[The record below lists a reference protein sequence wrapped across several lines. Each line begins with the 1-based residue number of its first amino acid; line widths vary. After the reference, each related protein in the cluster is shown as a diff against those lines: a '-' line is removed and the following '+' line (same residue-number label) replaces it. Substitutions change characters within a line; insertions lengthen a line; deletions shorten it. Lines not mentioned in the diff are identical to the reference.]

1 MSWDKLNVF
10 QYQQLFPAM
19 KIEDVTDQ
27 NTRLIAIIN
36 GWTENQVD
44 SLSVAEYAKEKAK
57 LGFLNEDIG
66 GQPVKYIKVNGKK
79 YKCVYDVRKLPSG
92 RYIESK
98 VFSQDFVGNLH
109 KLAASMVIPMKRTIY
124 NGWRIDKY
132 DASKHEE
139 YAEDMLEAKFI
150 DVYNSVVFFYQV
162 YRNWMEVSKDF
173 LIAKMMEVGKSHS
186 EAKKEV
192 QNLLNILDG
201 NIVPNLL
208 PTSTISAIT
217 KDLNL
222 TLSNI

>member
-10 QYQQLFPAM
+10 QYQQLFPAL

-44 SLSVAEYAKEKAK
+44 SLSVEQYAKEKAK

-109 KLAASMVIPMKRTIY
+109 KLAASMVIPMKRTIF
-124 NGWRIDKY
+124 GWKVGKY

-139 YAEDMLEAKFI
+139 YAEDMLEARFT

-173 LIAKMMEVGKSHS
+173 LIAKMMEAKMSHS
-186 EAKKEV
+186 EAEKEV
-192 QNLLNILDG
+192 ANLLNILDG
-201 NIVPNLL
+201 SIAPKLL
-208 PTSTISAIT
+208 PTSTLYDIT
-217 KDLNL
+217 KDLNFQ
-222 TLSNI
+222 LSNT